1 MTSVNRFIQF
11 NNETIDA
18 KTMIHL
24 EQLARALSRTPHL
37 TLTVRKLM
45 EFRPKEQ
52 ALSISHFWNHRE
64 PEVEKNGQLSD
75 LYLLT
80 AGFWR
85 HFSLPSWKTYRD
97 RFNQHP
103 LRDFAL
109 QLAISAEEFRLI
121 NLIRRERPGT
131 ESAFVV
137 REEVYTTFH
146 EQQLNVNLSKGFMSD
161 SLFSFLYVALRKG
174 IQTNMALSD
183 YPPYFGRILSQWQFV
198 FDSKSTA
205 DSCRICLNIID
216 ALEDESIK
224 DLTHI
229 FVSIHENLKEIDYED
244 KNNRY
249 LEQHESSE
257 EGTSESIEEMFSTW
271 HRENEKQQGV
281 HLEFDLTTG
290 NKGKPTSDRFEEGD
304 DSNEIQSE
312 AKGSSTSNKKTKQ
325 EESEVG
331 TTSNKQT
338 KQSGERFGD
347 EHLHVTIEERKI
359 ELKSQSNLSES
370 ILSIRSSQKANVKA
384 FTKEI
389 RKRIQQKQESRRTN
403 LSKGRLAPNLTTLV
417 TEQRPKLFYKKNNP
431 SPPLDAVF
439 GLLVDSSASMIDKI
453 DETKKAVLLFHDVL
467 RGLGIRHDIVSYFED
482 AYEASEQ
489 EQPNTFLF
497 CHQVEDGFK
506 DNSEAILSLEAHEDN
521 RDGLAIRWMA
531 ERLQKRSEKHK
542 FLLLFSDGEPSA
554 FGYAANGII
563 DTAESVIEIEKK
575 GIHLLH
581 LFLSTDEPSNE
592 QLQVFRMMFGS
603 RTVTSKNVDDFTIQ
617 TLRLL
622 RRMLYLIVK

>member
-24 EQLARALSRTPHL
+24 EQLARALSRNPYL

-45 EFRPKEQ
+45 EYRPKEQ
-52 ALSISHFWNHRE
+52 GLSISHFWNHRE
-64 PEVEKNGQLSD
+64 PDVEKKGQLSD

-80 AGFWR
+80 SGFWR
-85 HFSLPSWKTYRD
+85 HFNLSSWNTYRD
-97 RFNQHP
+97 KFTHHP

-109 QLAISAEEFRLI
+109 QLAMSAEEFRLT

-131 ESAFVV
+131 DSAFVV
-137 REEVYTTFH
+137 REEVYTIFH

-174 IQTNMALSD
+174 LQTNMELSE
-183 YPPYFGRILSQWQFV
+183 YPPYFGRVLTEWQFV
-198 FDSKSTA
+198 FDSKTTA

-216 ALEDESIK
+216 SLEEEFIK
-224 DLTHI
+224 DLTHTFI
-229 FVSIHENLKEIDYED
+229 SIHENLKKIDYED
-244 KNNRY
+244 KNSNY
-249 LEQHESSE
+249 LEQHDSNE
-257 EGTSESIEEMFSTW
+257 EDKGESIEEMFSTW

-290 NKGKPTSDRFEEGD
+290 NKGKPSTGSFEEGD

-312 AKGSSTSNKKTKQ
+312 AKSSSTSNKKTKQ
-325 EESEVG
+325 KGNEEG
-331 TTSNKQT
+331 TTNKKQT

-347 EHLHVTIEERKI
+347 NHLHVTIEEKKI
-359 ELKSQSNLSES
+359 ELLSQSNLSES
-370 ILSIRSSQKANVKA
+370 IISIRSSQKPNVKA

-389 RKRIQQKQESRRTN
+389 RKRIEQKQESRRTN
-403 LSKGRLAPNLTTLV
+403 LSKGRLAPNLTTLA

-497 CHQVEDGFK
+497 CHQVEDGLK
-506 DNSEAILSLEAHEDN
+506 DNSEAILSLKAHEDN

-531 ERLQKRSEKHK
+531 ERLQRRSEKHK

-563 DTAESVIEIEKK
+563 DTAEAVIEVEKK

-581 LFLSTDEPSNE
+581 LFLSTEEPANE
-592 QLQVFRMMFGS
+592 QMQVFRMMFGS
-603 RTVTSKNVDDFTIQ
+603 KTVISKNVDDFTIQ

-622 RRMLYLIVK
+622 RRMLYMIVK

>member
-1 MTSVNRFIQF
+1 
-11 NNETIDA
+11 
-18 KTMIHL
+18 MIHL
-24 EQLARALSRTPHL
+24 EQLARALSRTPYL

-64 PEVEKNGQLSD
+64 PDVEKNGQLSD

-80 AGFWR
+80 SGFWR
-85 HFSLPSWKTYRD
+85 NFSLPTWKIYRD

-103 LRDFAL
+103 LRNLAL
-109 QLAISAEEFRLI
+109 QLAMSAEEFRLT

-131 ESAFVV
+131 DSAFSV

-146 EQQLNVNLSKGFMSD
+146 EQQLHVNFNKGFMSD

-174 IQTNMALSD
+174 MQTNVELSE
-183 YPPYFGRILSQWQFV
+183 YPPYFGRILSEWQYI
-198 FDSKSTA
+198 FDSKNTA

-216 ALEDESIK
+216 ALEEESIK
-224 DLTHI
+224 DLTHT
-229 FVSIHENLKEIDYED
+229 FVSIHENLKEIDSED

-249 LEQHESSE
+249 LEQHESNE
-257 EGTSESIEEMFSTW
+257 EGMSESIEELFSTW
-271 HRENEKQQGV
+271 HRENERQQGA
-281 HLEFDLTTG
+281 HLEYDLTTG
-290 NKGKPTSDRFEEGD
+290 NKGKPTTGRFEEGE
-304 DSNEIQSE
+304 DSNDIQTE

-325 EESEVG
+325 VG
-331 TTSNKQT
+331 NEDGSTNKKQT

-347 EHLHVTIEERKI
+347 EHLHVTIEESRI
-359 ELKSQSNLSES
+359 ELKSQFNLSEN
-370 ILSIRSSQKANVKA
+370 ILSIRSSQKPNVKA

-389 RKRIQQKQESRRTN
+389 RKRIEQKHESRRTN
-403 LSKGRLAPNLTTLV
+403 LSKGRLAPNLTTLA

-482 AYEASEQ
+482 AYEASEE

-497 CHQVEDGFK
+497 CHQVEDGLK
-506 DNSEAILSLEAHEDN
+506 DNSEAIFSLEAHEDN

-542 FLLLFSDGEPSA
+542 FILLFSDGEPSA

-563 DTAESVIEIEKK
+563 DTAESVIEVEKK

-581 LFLSTDEPSNE
+581 LLLSTEEPASE
-592 QLQVFRMMFGS
+592 QMQVFKMMFGS
-603 RTVTSKNVDDFTIQ
+603 KTVISKNVDDFTIQ

-622 RRMLYLIVK
+622 RRMLYMIVK